1 MVAEDAGDRPAGPI
15 RVFVVDDHGVVRA
28 GLRQVVNAVA
38 GIEVVGEA
46 ARARGAAEDIVETG
60 AEVVLVDV
68 RLPDGSGIDIARHVR
83 SLDPR
88 IRCIMFTAFRD
99 EDAFLRSVVAGAHG
113 YLAKEAE
120 PEEVVRAIRRV
131 ARGESLIDRAM
142 LDELRRREL
151 PAGAFNGLFEAL
163 SPHERR
169 IIDLVAEGWTN
180 REIANRLQLAEKT
193 IRNSV
198 STILGKVG
206 VRNRTQLAVYVAEV
220 MARSADRSI
229 R

>member
-1 MVAEDAGDRPAGPI
+1 VGEDAGDRPAGAI
-15 RVFVVDDHGVVRA
+15 RVYVVDDHGVVRA
-28 GLRQVVNAVA
+28 GLRQVVAGAA

-46 ARARGAAEDIVETG
+46 ARARGAAEDIIACDVD
-60 AEVVLVDV
+60 VVLVDV

-113 YLAKEAE
+113 YLAKDAE
-120 PEEVVRAIRRV
+120 PEEVVSAIRRV
-131 ARGESLIDRAM
+131 ARGESLIDRVT

-151 PAGAFNGLFEAL
+151 PAEAFTGLFDAL

-169 IIDLVAEGWTN
+169 IVDLVAEGWTN
-180 REIANRLQLAEKT
+180 REIADRLQLAEKT
-193 IRNSV
+193 IRNYV

-220 MARSADRSI
+220 MARAADRSA